1 MTVIDRVHPRWMH
14 SLHINISNQWRMMK
28 RILLTALLMPLVCL
42 AVWSNLDTAES
53 DTYCGSHTDIEVDSS
68 DKADIV
74 YVKCDGDL

>member
-1 MTVIDRVHPRWMH
+1 
-14 SLHINISNQWRMMK
+14 MK